1 MNATLVLSVTLTVI
15 AIATA
20 IAVYFKLSGDDDA
33 HLYNYKV
40 SFTTKHSLPDGTG
53 YATGEGTIVVNAGG
67 EVGQGYTQVA

>member
-33 HLYNYKV
+33 IRMILLGLTDKV
-40 SFTTKHSLPDGTG
+40 MNADGVWSG
-53 YATGEGTIVVNAGG
+53 
-67 EVGQGYTQVA
+67 